1 MALYVDEQINSLQSD
16 LKYADP
22 LRKELEAILKR
33 AIRELREIRG
43 ELTPK

>member
-1 MALYVDEQINSLQSD
+1 MAFYIDEAIESLQSD

-33 AIRELREIRG
+33 AIRELGEIRG